1 MPKNHVFGHISALVS
16 GLMTKI
22 SHKIQNLAAIQHV
35 KYLGDISRY
44 KIARPKKL
52 ILLS

>member
-22 SHKIQNLAAIQHV
+22 SQKMQNRAAVQHV
-35 KYLGDISRY
+35 KYLSDISRY
-44 KIARPKKL
+44 KIASSKKL
-52 ILLS
+52 IFLS

>member
-1 MPKNHVFGHISALVS
+1 MPKNHVFGHISALDCAPTVKIPQKMRNR
-16 GLMTKI
+16 GLV
-22 SHKIQNLAAIQHV
+22 QHV
-35 KYLGDISRY
+35 KYLSDISRY